1 MERYEDY
8 EKLVKEQEKRNKK
21 FLKEFKNWLDNKGLG
36 EKTKR
41 KHLDNMEFYLNDYLN
56 YYEAT
61 KMEDG
66 INMAYSF
73 LNDWFIRKCLYASKT
88 SIMEN
93 AASIKKFYKCM
104 SELGYVKE
112 TDYEELAKE
121 INDNV
126 DEFYASLIEI
136 NDYEGEEWE
145 AFF

>member
-1 MERYEDY
+1 MEKYEDY
-8 EKLVKEQEKRNKK
+8 EKSVKEQEKRNKK

-121 INDNV
+121 INDNM